1 MLIMSEAAQLL
12 TLPGFEL
19 GQRRYALV
27 AQGLRG
33 RILSSEWAGGIALPA
48 EQELARQY
56 EVALGTMRQAL
67 QLLVQEGL
75 IERVHGRG
83 TFVKQALTG
92 APMMRFFR
100 FGQTDIEPPHSRIVQ
115 RSVCHAPIQVA
126 QSLGLAPAHSVLRIE
141 RLRLISGKPC
151 LVEEIWL
158 PLPSFAALVD
168 SDPETWGDLLYP
180 AFARLCNVQIH
191 RASDTISFGQLAV
204 AAAQQLS
211 LPAAHPCAIVQ
222 RLAFD
227 ITGRCVEV
235 RTSRGDAFAFNYSV
249 TIT

>member
-1 MLIMSEAAQLL
+1 MPTSQLISFPAADS
-12 TLPGFEL
+12 

-33 RILSSEWAGGIALPA
+33 RILSGEWTGGVALPA
-48 EQELARQY
+48 EQDLARQY

-67 QLLVQEGL
+67 QMLVQEGL

-100 FGQTDIEPPHSRIVQ
+100 FGQTELQPPQSVILE
-115 RSVCHAPIQVA
+115 RSVCHAPAHVA
-126 QSLGLAPAHSVLRIE
+126 QSLGLPPAHSVLRLE
-141 RLRLISGKPC
+141 RQRMLSGKPC
-151 LVEEIWL
+151 LLEEIWL
-158 PLPSFAALVD
+158 PLPSFEALAQ
-168 SDPETWGDLLYP
+168 SDPGSWGDLLYP
-180 AFARLCNVQIH
+180 AYARLCGVHIH
-191 RASDTISFGQLAV
+191 RAADTITFGSL
-204 AAAQQLS
+204 AAAHASKLN
-211 LPAAHPCAIVQ
+211 LPAAHPSAIVQ

-235 RTSRGDAFAFNYSV
+235 RSSRGDAYAFNYSV
-249 TIT
+249 QIT

>member
-1 MLIMSEAAQLL
+1 MNSTHLIA
-12 TLPGFEL
+12 LPSADA

-33 RILSSEWAGGIALPA
+33 RILSGEWAGGVALPA
-48 EQELARQY
+48 EQELGRQY

-67 QLLVQEGL
+67 QMLVQEGL

-100 FGQTDIEPPHSRIVQ
+100 FGQTEMQPPQSVIVE
-115 RSVCHAPIQVA
+115 RSVCHAPAQVG
-126 QSLGLAPAHSVLRIE
+126 QSLGLAPAHSVLRLE
-141 RLRLISGKPC
+141 RLRMLSGKPC
-151 LVEEIWL
+151 LLEEIWL
-158 PLPSFAALVD
+158 PLPSFEALVE
-168 SDPETWGDLLYP
+168 SEPHTWGDLLYP
-180 AFARLCNVQIH
+180 AYARLCGVQIH
-191 RASDTISFGQLAV
+191 RAADTISFGQLA
-204 AAAQQLS
+204 AAQADQLK
-211 LPAAHPCAIVQ
+211 LPVAHPCAVVQ

-235 RTSRGDAFAFNYSV
+235 RSSRGDAYAFNYSV
-249 TIT
+249 QIT

>member
-1 MLIMSEAAQLL
+1 MSNSQLI
-12 TLPGFEL
+12 TFPGSDS

-33 RILSSEWAGGIALPA
+33 RILSGEWAGGAALPA
-48 EQELARQY
+48 EQDLARQY

-67 QLLVQEGL
+67 QWLVQEGL

-100 FGQTDIEPPHSRIVQ
+100 FGQTDLQSPQSIILG
-115 RSVCHAPIQVA
+115 RSICHAPTNVA
-126 QSLGLAPAHSVLRIE
+126 QSLGLAPAHSVLRLE
-141 RLRLISGKPC
+141 RLRVIAGKPC
-151 LVEEIWL
+151 LLEEIWL
-158 PLPSFAALVD
+158 PLPSFEALAQGDPAA
-168 SDPETWGDLLYP
+168 WGDLLYP
-180 AFARLCNVQIH
+180 AYARYCSVQIH
-191 RASDTISFGQLAV
+191 RASDAISFGQLA
-204 AAAQQLS
+204 AAQAAHLK

-235 RTSRGDAFAFNYSV
+235 RSSRGDAYAFNYSV
-249 TIT
+249 NIT

>member
-1 MLIMSEAAQLL
+1 MNTAQLVS
-12 TLPGFEL
+12 LPSADL

-33 RILSSEWAGGIALPA
+33 RILSGEWAGGLALPA
-48 EQELARQY
+48 EQELGRQY

-67 QLLVQEGL
+67 QMLVQEGL

-100 FGQTDIEPPHSRIVQ
+100 FGQTDSQPPQSQIVQ
-115 RSVCHAPIQVA
+115 RSICNAPASVA
-126 QSLGLAPAHSVLRIE
+126 QSLALAPSHAVLRLE
-141 RLRLISGKPC
+141 RLRLLSGKAC
-151 LVEEIWL
+151 LWEEIWL
-158 PLPSFAALVD
+158 PLPDFSALTESGSD
-168 SDPETWGDLLYP
+168 SEPSTWGDLLYP
-180 AFARLCNVQIH
+180 AYAQRCGVQIH
-191 RASDTISFGQLAV
+191 RASDTISFGQLA
-204 AAAQQLS
+204 AAQAQQLN

-227 ITGRCVEV
+227 LAGRCMEV

-249 TIT
+249 NIT